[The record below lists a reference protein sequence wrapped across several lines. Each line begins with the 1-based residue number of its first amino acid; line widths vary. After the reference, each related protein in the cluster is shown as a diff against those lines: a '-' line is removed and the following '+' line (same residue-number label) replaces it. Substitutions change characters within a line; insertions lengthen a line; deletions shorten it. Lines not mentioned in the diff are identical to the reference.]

1 MQFHFA
7 GGFCKCKN
15 VEADLWW
22 FYVVSF
28 VSTHS
33 FAAFLCDFSS
43 ALHSESPTGQII
55 WKRRF
60 WITWRQNCWLEQ
72 LRPSEVVGCSA
83 ATATAGGRRLEWRL
97 RDSSSSRTQAPSPGF
112 VPSPPQHKIPLSSS
126 WSKNACHQYTH
137 THTLCIFMLFWLY
150 FVHMLPAP
158 RLIEESP
165 RKRPWNSCLA
175 AQPLFWFDKR
185 NVPCWQTSSSMH
197 CPWLG
202 TVGQCAA
209 WPEYWSVEI
218 WNKMCMLWPR
228 CPSATSAF
236 FSVCV
241 V

>member
-97 RDSSSSRTQAPSPGF
+97 RDSSSSRTRAPSPGF

-137 THTLCIFMLFWLY
+137 THTHCVYLCFFDFILCICCQLRGWLKKVQENGHEIVVWLLSP
-150 FVHMLPAP
+150 FFGLTKEMFRAGKHQAPCTVPGWEQLASVLPD
-158 RLIEESP
+158 L
-165 RKRPWNSCLA
+165 NTD
-175 AQPLFWFDKR
+175 Q
-185 NVPCWQTSSSMH
+185 
-197 CPWLG
+197 
-202 TVGQCAA
+202 
-209 WPEYWSVEI
+209 
-218 WNKMCMLWPR
+218 
-228 CPSATSAF
+228 
-236 FSVCV
+236 
-241 V
+241 